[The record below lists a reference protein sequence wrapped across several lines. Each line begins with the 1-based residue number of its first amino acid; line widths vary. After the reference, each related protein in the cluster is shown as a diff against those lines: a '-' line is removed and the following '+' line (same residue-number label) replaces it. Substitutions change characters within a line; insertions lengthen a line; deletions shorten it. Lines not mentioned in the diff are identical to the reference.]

1 MEQINF
7 DVQIRKNK
15 GTAKARAVRRSHF
28 IPAIVYGGDSKP
40 VTIQADRKAYDR
52 IWLRHAGESLIY
64 HLNLMDEGKK
74 ISDFPAIIKDIQ
86 LHPVTDEVIHIDF
99 NRISLDK
106 EIEIKVKI
114 LTKGEA
120 VGVKRDGG
128 TLEHL
133 MWELDIICL
142 PTNIPHHLEA
152 DVTDLGVHDSIH
164 VKDLALPPG
173 VRTKHDP
180 ESVVITIAGSMRE
193 ETAAPAEGEAAPAG
207 AEPEVL
213 KEKKKE
219 EGAEAPAAGGAKKA
233 EGAKKDEKK

>member
-7 DVQIRKNK
+7 DVQIRKTT
-15 GTAKARAVRRSHF
+15 GSAKSRQVRRANL
-28 IPAIVYGGDSKP
+28 IPGIVYGGDSKP
-40 VTIQADRKAYDR
+40 TVIQADRKAYDR
-52 IWLRHAGESLIY
+52 IYRQHAGESLIY
-64 HLNLMDEGKK
+64 HINLVDGGKK
-74 ISDFPAIIKDIQ
+74 ISDFPAIIKDVQ

-114 LTKGEA
+114 LIKGEA
-120 VGVKRDGG
+120 VGVKKDGG

-133 MWELDIICL
+133 MWELDVICL

-152 DVTDLGVHDSIH
+152 DVTNLGVHDSIH
-164 VKDLALPPG
+164 VKDLVLPKG
-173 VRTKHDP
+173 VITKHDP

-193 ETAAPAEGEAAPAG
+193 ETAIAGAEGEAAAAG

-219 EGAEAPAAGGAKKA
+219 EGAEAA
-233 EGAKKDEKK
+233 GAKKDDAKK

>member
-7 DVQIRKNK
+7 DVQIRKNT
-15 GTAKARAVRRSHF
+15 GSAAASQVRRSNL
-28 IPAIVYGGDSKP
+28 IPGVVYGAGQKP
-40 VTIQADRKAYDR
+40 TVIQADRKVYDR
-52 IWLRHAGESLIY
+52 ISREHAGESLIY
-64 HLNLMDEGKK
+64 HLNLTDEGKK
-74 ISDFPAIIKDIQ
+74 VSDFPAIIKDVQ
-86 LHPVTDEVIHIDF
+86 LHPVTDEVIHLDF
-99 NRISLDK
+99 SRISLDK

-114 LTKGEA
+114 IPKGEA

-152 DVTDLGVHDSIH
+152 DVSNLGVHDSIH
-164 VKDLALPPG
+164 VKDLALPQG
-173 VRTKHDP
+173 VRTKHDL
-180 ESVVITIAGSMRE
+180 EAVVITVAGSMRE
-193 ETAAPAEGEAAPAG
+193 ETAAVAVEGEAAAAG

-219 EGAEAPAAGGAKKA
+219 ETA
-233 EGAKKDEKK
+233 EGAKKPEAAAKKEEAKK